1 MRTTSYALQSL
12 GVAESNVS
20 AVIETVCH
28 KMTKQRLSGDLPA
41 PSTQNRFGS
50 EMKALARQHLKE
62 KTSGMVHGTIM
73 YDGTT
78 KRSSQVTEVELA
90 IDEGPPML
98 LGVRRQS
105 GSKATDYVTTIRSAM
120 EDVENII
127 DPISVSSSAAAHT
140 PLLDNITNTMTDR
153 CVTNMAVDR
162 HLSELKGC
170 ELNSFKCAAHPLD
183 SFFKVCDKS
192 VKTFEEEHPAVTPTS
207 IPLYTR
213 AGESKTHTTLRK
225 VSDLFH
231 DEGKGCFHLLT
242 AFLKDG
248 DEETH
253 QKKTHLYQRFVG
265 NRLNV
270 YFLLAAT
277 LFYYQEKISDFFTH
291 VQQPTNDLQR
301 IVHETIRSGV
311 CTVPLRALGI
321 ISKLITGPWMRH
333 VLMAPNIL
341 DVNQFYQNVQV
352 QLRRWSHNA
361 WPMLQHGTS
370 SVSDLNAPI
379 LRDAIYEKLLVS
391 DDTDIST
398 ESLLRSIC
406 SNILTVVDRQ
416 LADQLPE
423 GKFWE
428 PSNELRLEAESCCC
442 HNISGERKMGMV
454 DSLCRRCGNMTFDK
468 MEARLMF
475 KSNKTGPWLEQKS
488 NQEVEMRV
496 AAARREGR
504 KLRDSEAEAR
514 KGYQAELIL
523 KLQTA
528 RTVLEQKEEKAR
540 SVTEKLVEDI
550 LDIGLWCSSNDVD
563 HAMQGMSRTRQLK
576 TLKSQIQ
583 MRKALGCKST
593 FAVTK
598 NPPEEMRDHLLSL
611 LDHDISA
618 PMEHV
623 VSLLNHPDV
632 LVGKHVEQSWKEG
645 TTVTNYNGE
654 VLGIV
659 KEEYTFRYEGNPQLF
674 YLTTSEVITDIMRG
688 DLKVL
693 W

>member
-1 MRTTSYALQSL
+1 MRTTSYALQYL

-105 GSKATDYVTTIRSAM
+105 GSKATDYVKTIRSAM

-140 PLLDNITNTMTDR
+140 PLLDNITNT
-153 CVTNMAVDR
+153 TNTI
-162 HLSELKGC
+162 
-170 ELNSFKCAAHPLD
+170 HPLD
-183 SFFKVCDKS
+183 SFFKVCDES

-231 DEGKGCFHLLT
+231 DDGKGCFHLLT

-341 DVNQFYQNVQV
+341 DVNQFYQNVQA

-361 WPMLQHGTS
+361 WPMLQHGRS
-370 SVSDLNAPI
+370 SVDLNAPI

-488 NQEVEMRV
+488 N
-496 AAARREGR
+496 
-504 KLRDSEAEAR
+504 
-514 KGYQAELIL
+514 
-523 KLQTA
+523 
-528 RTVLEQKEEKAR
+528 
-540 SVTEKLVEDI
+540 
-550 LDIGLWCSSNDVD
+550 
-563 HAMQGMSRTRQLK
+563 
-576 TLKSQIQ
+576 
-583 MRKALGCKST
+583 
-593 FAVTK
+593 
-598 NPPEEMRDHLLSL
+598 
-611 LDHDISA
+611 
-618 PMEHV
+618 
-623 VSLLNHPDV
+623 
-632 LVGKHVEQSWKEG
+632 
-645 TTVTNYNGE
+645 
-654 VLGIV
+654 
-659 KEEYTFRYEGNPQLF
+659 
-674 YLTTSEVITDIMRG
+674 
-688 DLKVL
+688 
-693 W
+693 